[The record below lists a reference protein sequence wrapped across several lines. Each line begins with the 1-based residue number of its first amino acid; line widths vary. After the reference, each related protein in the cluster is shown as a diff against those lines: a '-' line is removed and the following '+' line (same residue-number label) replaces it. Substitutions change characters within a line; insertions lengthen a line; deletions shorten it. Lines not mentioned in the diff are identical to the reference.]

1 MKEELG
7 RMGWLEDQ
15 LRGRAEETA
24 APGKVGIAR
33 RLRQE
38 TTTSSKWISERLE
51 MGAWTYVSNLLGQRA
66 EATPT
71 QGVLPL
77 CQW

>member
-51 MGAWTYVSNLLGQRA
+51 MGAWKM
-66 EATPT
+66 
-71 QGVLPL
+71 
-77 CQW
+77 